1 MVSKRGK
8 AMTIFWGGM
17 ICCSLLFGIFTGKSE
32 LLSQAIVE
40 VGKETLNLVLPLVAV
55 TCFFNGIVEIAFQ
68 SGCIAWLERRMRP
81 ILRFL
86 LPDIKEDQETLGY
99 VASNIVI
106 NMFGLGSAAT
116 PVGLKAI
123 EGMQKHNLKK
133 DTASRSMITFLV
145 LNTGGVTLFPT
156 SIIALR
162 VAYGS
167 VDATRFIPFA
177 IISTCCASFI
187 GLLVDRWWN
196 HGH

>member
-1 MVSKRGK
+1 MILISL
-8 AMTIFWGGM
+8 IFG
-17 ICCSLLFGIFTGKSE
+17 LLQGKSE
-32 LLSQAIVE
+32 LLSNTIVS
-40 VGKETLNLVLPLVAV
+40 VGSETLEFVLPLLAV

-68 SGCIAWLERRMRP
+68 NGCIAWLERRLNP
-81 ILRFL
+81 LLRFL
-86 LPDIKEDQETLGY
+86 LPDIKHDSETLGY

-123 EGMQKHNLKK
+123 KGMQKHNK
-133 DTASRSMITFLV
+133 DKNTASRSMITFLV

-167 VDATRFIPFA
+167 LDATSFIPFA
-177 IISTCCASFI
+177 IVSTFCASFI
-187 GLLVDRWWN
+187 GLIVDRWWN
-196 HGH
+196 HH

>member
-1 MVSKRGK
+1 
-8 AMTIFWGGM
+8 MTRFWSGM
-17 ICCSLLFGIFTGKSE
+17 ILASIVYAFFSGKVD
-32 LLSQAIVE
+32 LLSETIVN
-40 VGKETLNLVLPLVAV
+40 VGSETLEFVLPLMAV

-81 ILRFL
+81 LLRFL
-86 LPDIKEDQETLGY
+86 LPDIKEDSETLGY

-123 EGMQKHNLKK
+123 KGMQKHNP
-133 DTASRSMITFLV
+133 DPTSATRSMVTFLV

-162 VAYGS
+162 VAYDS
-167 VDATRFIPFA
+167 KDATGFIPFA
-177 IISTCCASFI
+177 VLATLSASFI
-187 GLLVDRWWN
+187 GLVVDRLVN
-196 HGH
+196 HVH

>member
-1 MVSKRGK
+1 
-8 AMTIFWGGM
+8 MTLFWSIM
-17 ICCSLLFGIFTGKSE
+17 ILASILFALMTGKSE
-32 LLSQAIVE
+32 LLSNTIVS
-40 VGKETLNLVLPLVAV
+40 VGSETLDFVLPLIAV

-68 SGCIAWLERRMRP
+68 NGCIAWLERRMNP
-81 ILRFL
+81 LLRFL
-86 LPDIKEDQETLGY
+86 LPDIKNDQETLGY

-123 EGMQKHNLKK
+123 KGMQKHNPDPK
-133 DTASRSMITFLV
+133 TATRSMVTFLV

-162 VAYGS
+162 VAYAS
-167 VDATRFIPFA
+167 KDATSFIPFA
-177 IISTCCASFI
+177 IMATFSASLI